1 MFDVNNPKVVTDK
14 IQSPRI
20 YNRKERR
27 KSAFVMVNERGWFGR
42 WNKLLKQID
51 FENIPLEFAPIYKH
65 ETITLMFKIDVVK
78 SIKVVKVV
86 RNKQGKREFSI

>member
-1 MFDVNNPKVVTDK
+1 MFDVQNPKVVTDK
-14 IQSPRI
+14 ILSPRI

-27 KSAFVMVNERGWFGR
+27 KSAFLIINERGWFGR
-42 WNKLLKQID
+42 WNKLLKKID
-51 FENIPLEFAPIYKH
+51 FENIPLEFAPLYKH

-86 RNKQGKREFSI
+86 RGKDGKRKFDI